1 MALLVIS
8 KILGLVNTLT
18 GDYKYSLDNIDKL
31 PQPIHMQ
38 LSEEKKHF
46 VNVLVNF

>member
-1 MALLVIS
+1 MGLLAIS
-8 KILGLVNTLT
+8 KISGLVNTLT
-18 GDYKYSLDNIDKL
+18 GDYKYSLDKIDKL